1 MMYEAVIGL
10 EIHAELKTNTKI
22 YCGCKNSF
30 GAEPNT
36 QVCPVC
42 MGLPGA
48 LPVLNKK
55 VVDLAIKAGL
65 ALSCSISKTSNQD
78 RKNYFYPDLPKGYQ
92 ISQSDLPL
100 CSKGY
105 IELDNKKI
113 NIKRIHI
120 EEDAGKLIHKE
131 NNTTVIDFNR
141 CGVPL
146 IEIVTEPDIRSA
158 NEAVEFL
165 GCLKE
170 ILEYL
175 DVSDCKMQEGSLRCD
190 INISLRPAGS
200 NILGTRCEIKNLN
213 SLSAVKSAIDYEIE
227 RQKALLVS
235 GENVVQETRRWDDTF
250 KKTISMRSKENY
262 CDYRYFPEPDLLPIT
277 VDDNQIENI
286 RKTIERLPKERRNQ
300 YINKYN
306 MSQYDAEFLT
316 FKKALADF
324 FESCVTLGA
333 KPKNVA
339 NWLMG
344 DVSKIL
350 NEKGLTFE
358 DVPFPPNHLVKL
370 IDMIDNG
377 TISNNTA
384 KTVLAHMFSDLKDPE
399 KIVLELGI
407 LQISGETE
415 IATIVKKVLLANP
428 KPLEDYKNGNKR
440 AFGFLMGQAMK
451 MSGGKANPEILNNI
465 LYEFLNNQR

>member
-158 NEAVEFL
+158 DEAVEFL

-300 YINKYN
+300 YINEYN